1 MALRRKILSP
11 AVLPSLGDLLSL
23 ASKTIATDFPLATAR
38 NYVRA
43 VQNVASIDTCMLGPP
58 YSYHPDPSTTDG
70 RWVSRL
76 DMPLVM
82 NLSVAMFGQD
92 SRYYGVPGI
101 SAVACN
107 EEPE

>member
-1 MALRRKILSP
+1 
-11 AVLPSLGDLLSL
+11 
-23 ASKTIATDFPLATAR
+23 
-38 NYVRA
+38 
-43 VQNVASIDTCMLGPP
+43 
-58 YSYHPDPSTTDG
+58 
-70 RWVSRL
+70 
-76 DMPLVM
+76 MPLVM